1 MQKETLGVGVGGR
14 GSDKLYAI
22 KTPQSLDPGKAQQR
36 DAAVPHQECRDV
48 SYSEV
53 TWSQDTHGRF
63 SGIHRRQRWRGL
75 NTRIILCY
83 FSWATRDLELLVCGL
98 LYCILY
104 MYIYVQVW
112 YNFGERSW
120 RVSHG
125 RHRHWVKDSISP
137 SNMLSHSS
145 FCYFFPL
152 NFHHAPILFPS
163 SQELFEFYIHTPL
176 EGLDPTVADS
186 REDKAK
192 RHLEIKIQ
200 QTSKSFMLF
209 DDWIKYSKQLVKY
222 IQNPTPSLYETHAKP
237 HVDRKTEHI
246 RVG

>member
-1 MQKETLGVGVGGR
+1 MNG
-14 GSDKLYAI
+14 
-22 KTPQSLDPGKAQQR
+22 
-36 DAAVPHQECRDV
+36 H
-48 SYSEV
+48 
-53 TWSQDTHGRF
+53 F
-63 SGIHRRQRWRGL
+63 SGIHRRQRWRRV
-75 NTRIILCY
+75 NTHFILCY

-125 RHRHWVKDSISP
+125 RHRHWVKDSIPP

-145 FCYFFPL
+145 FCYFFTPL

-163 SQELFEFYIHTPL
+163 SQELLVFYIYTPL
-176 EGLDPTVADS
+176 EGLDPTMADS

-192 RHLEIKIQ
+192 RHLAIKIQ
-200 QTSKSFMLF
+200 KTSKSFMLF
-209 DDWIKYSKQLVKY
+209 DDWIRYSKQLVKY
-222 IQNPTPSLYETHAKP
+222 IQNPTPSLFETHTEP